1 RRGPASVRAAAARS
15 LAQQARGTGPEALAL
30 QRQVVPVLQK
40 ALEDPALEVVV
51 EAAEDLGTLG
61 VAEAGPVL
69 TALLRHPSEPVRQT
83 AAQALERVADATV
96 VDGLLETLDDPAVAV
111 RFSLVGALGHAAA
124 DDRSLKDAQRAKLLG

>member
-1 RRGPASVRAAAARS
+1 LLPLLVLRGPASLRAAAALS

-69 TALLRHPSEPVRQT
+69 TALLRHPSETVRQT
-83 AAQALERVADATV
+83 AAQALERFADTSILC
-96 VDGLLETLDDPAVAV
+96 GQ
-111 RFSLVGALGHAAA
+111 
-124 DDRSLKDAQRAKLLG
+124 LKTIDEPSVMVH